1 MATLGEAFIS
11 VRADLAP
18 FRKDLEPQ
26 VKKAA
31 DDMEAKLSA
40 AVEKGIK
47 DTAEKAGKEAGNKAG
62 DGLADGIRRRTGDKD
77 KPPWVTLAGALGG
90 ALDDGI
96 SALPTELKAAIV
108 LGIIATVPL
117 ISAALAGAISAGVA
131 LGVVGLGV
139 ALSSQFQS
147 VQDRWASFI
156 STTRR
161 TLVSSAESFEGFTL
175 QAMDRIEDKIENWA
189 PLLESIF
196 DQGAAFAPQI
206 LEGALNALEFILE
219 SIDRG
224 LGNSDVFVRELAVGF
239 EVLGSA
245 IGDALEILAST
256 GEDGAKGLRDLIFLL
271 SSAIVATAQ
280 IIFVFTKLYGLIRK
294 MGSDAPVWLK
304 VLLPP
309 IALVGAFADAADHA
323 AAADVD
329 LSDANYNLA
338 NSFNGIIAVTK
349 EEEKQLKVLSDAI
362 EANRKA
368 TFDAVDAAIA
378 WERSIDDLEEGFKKN
393 GRTIKIESEEGRR
406 NLENLGDAIVAA
418 QKKAEERVRRG
429 EIDAATARSQ
439 YNSEIER
446 IYQVAAAHGISRDAV
461 NQYYG
466 AAIAALNIPP
476 PNTEAY
482 QALASLT
489 AAIAGNLERMNRAAW
504 NLPNRIGGNREFADG
519 GIVYGPTNALI
530 GEAGAEA
537 VIPLTR
543 PARAAQLL
551 QQSGLDKMLFGGGD
565 ISVQVFVGNEELD
578 ARTVKIVQA
587 SNRRQSQQLGFG
599 AR

>member
-1 MATLGEAFIS
+1 MATLGEAFIA

-18 FRKDLEPQ
+18 FRKDLGPQ
-26 VKKAA
+26 VQKAA

-40 AVEKGIK
+40 AVSKGIK
-47 DTAEKAGKEAGNKAG
+47 DTAEKAAKDAGGKAG
-62 DGLADGIRRRTGDKD
+62 DHLADGIRRKTGDSEKS
-77 KPPWVTLAGALGG
+77 PWINLAGALGS
-90 ALDDGI
+90 ALDNGI
-96 SALPTELKAAIV
+96 SSLPAELKAAII
-108 LGIIATVPL
+108 LGILAAVPVV
-117 ISAALAGAISAGVA
+117 SAALAGAISAGVV
-131 LGVVGLGV
+131 LGVVGLGA

-161 TLVSSAESFEGFTL
+161 TLVSSAAAFEGFTL
-175 QAMDRIEDKIENWA
+175 QAMDHIEDKLEGWA
-189 PLLESIF
+189 PLLEYIF
-196 DQGAAFAPQI
+196 GQAAAFAPQL
-206 LEGALNALEFILE
+206 LEGALNAVQFILE
-219 SIDRG
+219 SIEAG
-224 LGNSDVFVRELAVGF
+224 LGGSEVFVRELAVGF
-239 EVLGSA
+239 EILGSA
-245 IGDALEILAST
+245 IGEALEILVST
-256 GEDGAKGLRDLIFLL
+256 GEDGANGLRDMIFLIGSL
-271 SSAIVATAQ
+271 IVGTANL
-280 IIFVFTKLYGLIRK
+280 IKVFTHVYGLVRNFAR
-294 MGSDAPVWLK
+294 DAPVWLK

-309 IALVGAFADAADHA
+309 IALLDEFVSAADGA
-323 AAADVD
+323 ARADVD
-329 LSDANYNLA
+329 LTNANFNLA
-338 NSFNGIIAVTK
+338 HSFSGVIAITK
-349 EEEKQLKVLSDAI
+349 EEEKQLKVLQDAI
-362 EANRKA
+362 EQNRKA

-378 WERSIDDLEEGFKKN
+378 WERSIDELEEGFKKN
-393 GRTIKIESEEGRR
+393 GNTIKIESEEGRR
-406 NLENLGDAIVAA
+406 NLENLGDAIQAA
-418 QKKAEERVRRG
+418 QKKAEERVARG
-429 EIDAATARSQ
+429 EIDAATARKQ
-439 YNSEIER
+439 YDAEIAR
-446 IYQVAAAHGISRDAV
+446 IYEVAAAHGISRDAV

-489 AAIAGNLERMNRAAW
+489 AAIAANLEEINRHQW
-504 NLPNRIGGNREFADG
+504 GLTRPGGNQAFADG

-551 QQSGLDKMLFGGGD
+551 QQSGLDRMLFGGGD

-599 AR
+599 TR

>member
-1 MATLGEAFIS
+1 MTTLGEAFIS

-18 FRKDLEPQ
+18 FRKELEPQ

-31 DDMEAKLSA
+31 DDMEAKLSK
-40 AVEKGIK
+40 AVEAGIK
-47 DTAEKAGKEAGNKAG
+47 DTAEKAAKDAGGKAG
-62 DGLADGIRRRTGDKD
+62 DHLSEGIRRKTGDKD
-77 KPPWVTLAGALGG
+77 KPPWLTLAGALGG

-108 LGIIATVPL
+108 LGIIATVPI

-139 ALSSQFQS
+139 GLATQFQS

-156 STTRR
+156 SSTRR
-161 TLVSSAESFEGFTL
+161 TLISSAASFEGFTL
-175 QAMDRIEDKIENWA
+175 QALDHIENRIENWA

-206 LEGALNALEFILE
+206 LEGALNALQFILE

-224 LGNSDVFVRELAVGF
+224 LGDSDVFVRELAVGF

-245 IGDALEILAST
+245 IGDALEILVST

-271 SSAIVATAQ
+271 ASAIVATAQ
-280 IIFVFTKLYGLIRK
+280 IIAVFTKLYGIVRQL
-294 MGSDAPVWLK
+294 GQDAPVWLK
-304 VLLPP
+304 VLVPP
-309 IALVGAFADAADHA
+309 IALLGAFVDAADA
-323 AAADVD
+323 SAAADVD
-329 LSDANYNLA
+329 LTDANFNLA
-338 NSFNGIIAVTK
+338 NSFSGVVAITK
-349 EEEKQLKVLSDAI
+349 EEEKQLKALNDSI

-378 WERSIDDLEEGFKKN
+378 WERSIDELEEGFKKN
-393 GRTIKIESEEGRR
+393 GNTIAIQSEEGRR
-406 NLENLGDAIVAA
+406 NLENLGKAIRAA
-418 QKKAEERVRRG
+418 QKDSEDRVKRG
-429 EIDAATARSQ
+429 EIDAVTARKQ
-439 YNSEIER
+439 YDAEIER
-446 IYQVAAAHGISRDAV
+446 IYKVAEAHGISRDAV

-482 QALASLT
+482 QALATLT
-489 AAIAGNLERMNRAAW
+489 AAIAGNLEQINRKQW
-504 NLPNRIGGNREFADG
+504 GLTRPGGNQAFADG

-587 SNRRQSQQLGFG
+587 SNKRQSQQLGFG